1 VLEQRIWA
9 RLGVEFGVLDV
20 ADAGERRRRLF
31 EILRLMLGDD
41 HGADELSSLTAAAGG
56 AGDAARAVYQ
66 LRISR
71 VVALIM
77 PAMPGDHEE
86 QARRAWAVVAAVV
99 GAISVARALSDQA
112 HRGAVREAAL
122 RSVEAIVTER

>member
-1 VLEQRIWA
+1 VLEQQIRA

-20 ADAGERRRRLF
+20 ADAGERRRRLL
-31 EILRLMLGDD
+31 ELLHSLLDDD
-41 HGADELSSLTAAAGG
+41 HGADELSLLTAEAGG
-56 AGDAARAVYQ
+56 AGDAVRAVYQ

-77 PAMPGDHEE
+77 PAMPGDREE

-99 GAISVARALSDQA
+99 GAVSVARALSDEA
-112 HRGAVREAAL
+112 HRRAVREAAL
-122 RSVEAIVTER
+122 RSVEAIVSED